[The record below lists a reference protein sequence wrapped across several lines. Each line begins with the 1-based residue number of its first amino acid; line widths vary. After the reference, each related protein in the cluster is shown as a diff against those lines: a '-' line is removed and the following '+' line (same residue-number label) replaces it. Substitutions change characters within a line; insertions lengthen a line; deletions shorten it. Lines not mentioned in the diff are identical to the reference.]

1 MKGRTRKQ
9 NRDSRS
15 EGTITDVAGI
25 RVGHA
30 HDKRARTG
38 CTVILCEREGAV
50 AGVDVRG
57 AAPGT
62 RETDLLEPGNLVERV
77 HAVLLT
83 GGSVFGLDAA
93 CGVVSYL
100 EQLDIGFDA
109 GVARVPIVPAA
120 VIFDL
125 AAGSSKVRPDSAMG
139 YRACKLGS
147 AGPVAEGQVGAGA
160 GATVGKILGHS
171 RASRGGIGTASMKLS
186 SGVTVGVLVVVNAFG
201 DIVDPESGR
210 ILAGARSPSGA
221 GWLNTSL
228 ALKGAAR
235 GIPRTSPVENTT
247 LAVVA
252 TDATL
257 TKAQAKRVAVMSH
270 DGMARA
276 VRPVHTLYDGD
287 TVFALST
294 GRVVA
299 DSMAI
304 GTVAAELVA
313 RAIARVG
320 HQSSAEFCVL
330 SPES

>member
-1 MKGRTRKQ
+1 MKGSTRKH

-15 EGTITDVAGI
+15 EGAITDVAGI

-30 HDKRARTG
+30 HDRRARTG
-38 CTVILCEREGAV
+38 CTVILCESEGAV

-100 EQLDIGFDA
+100 EEQDIGFDA

-139 YRACKLGS
+139 YKACQVGS

-160 GATVGKILGHS
+160 GATVGKILGQA
-171 RASRGGIGTASMKLS
+171 RASRGGIGTAAMKLS
-186 SGVTVGVLVVVNAFG
+186 SGITVGVLVVVNAFG

-210 ILAGARSPSGA
+210 ILKGARSPRGE
-221 GWLNTSL
+221 GWLNTSR
-228 ALKGAAR
+228 ALEGASR

-252 TDATL
+252 TDASL
-257 TKAQAKRVAVMSH
+257 TKAQAKRVAVMAH

-276 VRPVHTLYDGD
+276 VRPVHTIFDGD

-299 DSMAI
+299 DLTAI
-304 GTVAAELVA
+304 GPVAADLVA

-320 HQSSAEFCVL
+320 RQSSAEY
-330 SPES
+330 

>member
-1 MKGRTRKQ
+1 MKGP
-9 NRDSRS
+9 NRRPATPRS
-15 EGTITDVAGI
+15 GGAITDVPGI

-38 CTVILCEREGAV
+38 CTVVLCDKEGAV
-50 AGVDVRG
+50 AAVDVRG

-77 HAVLLT
+77 HAIVLT

-93 CGVVSYL
+93 CGVVRYL
-100 EQLDIGFDA
+100 EERDIGFDT

-125 AAGSSKVRPDSAMG
+125 AVGSSKVRPDSAMG
-139 YRACKLGS
+139 YKACKLAS
-147 AGPVAEGQVGAGA
+147 AGPVVEGQSGAGA
-160 GATVGKILGHS
+160 GATVGKILGP
-171 RASRGGIGTASMKLS
+171 RMASPGGIGTAAIRLPG
-186 SGVTVGVLVVVNAFG
+186 GVTVGVLVVVNAFG
-201 DIVDPESGR
+201 DIVDPRTGR
-210 ILAGARSPSGA
+210 ILAGARSPQGS

-228 ALKGAAR
+228 ALQGALE
-235 GIPRTSPVENTT
+235 TSHHFSPVENTT

-252 TDATL
+252 TDACL
-257 TKAQAKRVAVMSH
+257 TKAQARRVAVMAH

-276 VRPVHTLYDGD
+276 VRPVHTTFDGD

-294 GRVVA
+294 GRIVA
-299 DSMAI
+299 DLTAI
-304 GTVAAELVA
+304 GPVAADLVA

-320 HQSSAEFCVL
+320 L
-330 SPES
+330 SCRRGWQ

>member
-1 MKGRTRKQ
+1 MKGSNKRHSQ
-9 NRDSRS
+9 APGSD
-15 EGTITDVAGI
+15 GAITDVPGI

-38 CTVILCEREGAV
+38 CTVILCESEGAV

-77 HAVLLT
+77 HAVVLT

-93 CGVVSYL
+93 CGVARYL
-100 EQLDIGFDA
+100 EERDIGFDT

-125 AAGSSKVRPDSAMG
+125 AVGNSKVRPDSAMG
-139 YRACKLGS
+139 YKACQLGS

-160 GATVGKILGHS
+160 GATVGKILGQA
-171 RASRGGIGTASMKLS
+171 RASRGGIGTAALKLS

-221 GWLNTSL
+221 GWMNTSR
-228 ALKGAAR
+228 ALEDAAQ
-235 GIPRTSPVENTT
+235 GISRTSPVENTT

-252 TDATL
+252 TDASL
-257 TKAQAKRVAVMSH
+257 TKAQARRVAVMAH

-276 VRPVHTLYDGD
+276 VRPVHTIFDGD

-299 DSMAI
+299 DVTAI
-304 GTVAAELVA
+304 GPVAADLVA
-313 RAIARVG
+313 RAIVRVG
-320 HQSSAEFCVL
+320 VL
-330 SPES
+330 SPEC